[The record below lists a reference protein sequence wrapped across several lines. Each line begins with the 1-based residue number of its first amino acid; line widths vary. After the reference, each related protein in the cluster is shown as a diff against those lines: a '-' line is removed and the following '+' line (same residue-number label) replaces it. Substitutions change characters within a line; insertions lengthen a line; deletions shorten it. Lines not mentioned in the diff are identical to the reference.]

1 MGSKSANQCPRYSS
15 ADYYI
20 NDDGSVTKKDSAESR
35 AMTSSFVVKN
45 EEVITPKFTTVNSS
59 IKHNTE
65 GNKTIINTK
74 TNIRSKIFLIG
85 ISIHVIATLVFLIL
99 MIVNTTDTF
108 GGHVEACLGLSLFSV
123 FMYYIITRPI
133 LNWINRLLPVDIQ

>member
-1 MGSKSANQCPRYSS
+1 MGSKSTNQWPRYSS

-35 AMTSSFVVKN
+35 ATTSSFVVKT
-45 EEVITPKFTTVNSS
+45 EGVITPKFTTANSS
-59 IKHNTE
+59 IKHNIE
-65 GNKTIINTK
+65 GNKTIITTK
-74 TNIRSKIFLIG
+74 KNIRSNIFLIG
-85 ISIHVIATLVFLIL
+85 ISIHFLATLIFLIL

-108 GGHVEACLGLSLFSV
+108 GGYVEACLGLSLFSV

-133 LNWINRLLPVDIQ
+133 LNWINRL